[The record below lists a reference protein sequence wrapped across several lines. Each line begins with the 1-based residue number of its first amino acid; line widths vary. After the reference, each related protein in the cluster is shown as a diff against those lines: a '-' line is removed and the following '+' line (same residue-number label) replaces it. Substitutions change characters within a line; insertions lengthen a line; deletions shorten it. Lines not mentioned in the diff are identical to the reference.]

1 MLSLH
6 HRQLMQD
13 YVDLLS
19 SEKQAIQHLSSYYST
34 VRDSSRSL
42 RAKKTKKRVFD
53 ILSKNALQN
62 VMVFLDYKGAD
73 FLKMRC
79 ICKKTNNAYMQE
91 LKKRFNAQKYFD
103 SLNQEYYQKAKA
115 EVSEFIEN
123 SLPLEFKLPDQ
134 CKEDEFGKKSS

>member
-1 MLSLH
+1 MLSLN

-134 CKEDEFGKKSS
+134 GKEDEFGKKSS

>member
-1 MLSLH
+1 MSELSLS
-6 HRQLMQD
+6 QIAF
-13 YVDLLS
+13 VWVK
-19 SEKQAIQHLSSYYST
+19 SES
-34 VRDSSRSL
+34 
-42 RAKKTKKRVFD
+42 KKDAKKRVFD

-134 CKEDEFGKKSS
+134 CKEDEFGKKRS